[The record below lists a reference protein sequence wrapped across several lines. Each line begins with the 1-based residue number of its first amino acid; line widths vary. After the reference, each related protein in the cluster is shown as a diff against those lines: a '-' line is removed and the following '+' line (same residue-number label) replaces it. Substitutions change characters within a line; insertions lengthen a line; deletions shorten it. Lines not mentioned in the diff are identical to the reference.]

1 MEGTAEVVHR
11 ANMEKRGTAIDRW
24 GRVWEARIV
33 PHEEAEEEDFRFWYE
48 GLTPEERVR
57 AVEECLLS
65 SLKTRGIDE
74 IPRLR
79 RVYRVIK
86 PKRR

>member
-1 MEGTAEVVHR
+1 MERKGQAV
-11 ANMEKRGTAIDRW
+11 DRW
-24 GRVWEARIV
+24 GRVWEARII

-48 GLTPEERVR
+48 GLTPEERVL

-65 SLKTRGIDE
+65 SLKARGIHE

-79 RVYRVIK
+79 RVCRVVK
-86 PKRR
+86 PARS